1 MSLCSIFYLAVGM
14 LVLGDGVI
22 LLNAHRLVK
31 APTDDTSLSAS
42 VASLQ
47 QRQIVIV
54 RIAVG
59 VSIVAALAVFG
70 YLLNRQGCFA

>member
-1 MSLCSIFYLAVGM
+1 MSVCGILYLAVGM
-14 LVLGDGVI
+14 LVFGDGVI
-22 LLNAHRLVK
+22 FLNAHRLVK
-31 APTDDTSLSAS
+31 APTNDAALSAGG
-42 VASLQ
+42 VSLRE
-47 QRQIVIV
+47 RQIMIV